1 MNIICSKANRK
12 LNVCAGMRSL
22 FSEEKRRINFKSF
35 IESQFKCCHLTW
47 IFYRR
52 RSNNKINRL
61 HERSLK
67 IVNNDYESTYE
78 ELLSHNNCFSI
89 HDQNIYRL
97 ATIIYRVA
105 DDLSVGDFKNVF
117 DFKGQY
123 TLHITLVNTELKSK
137 NVIRQFCAVIWNT
150 ISINIRTATF
160 LNGFKN
166 RSKS

>member
-1 MNIICSKANRK
+1 MLSFD
-12 LNVCAGMRSL
+12 
-22 FSEEKRRINFKSF
+22 FSAVSRRN
-35 IESQFKCCHLTW
+35 
-47 IFYRR
+47 
-52 RSNNKINRL
+52 NNKINRL

-97 ATIIYRVA
+97 ATIIYIVA

-117 DFKGQY
+117 DFKDQY